1 MKRILSVI
9 LVMALLM
16 CLGTSAFAATTMSTS
31 STALQNGD
39 KVYVTVALDAAMQD
53 VTCFDYH
60 VNFNPAHFTLTGS
73 TQGYTNAALSA
84 LQTTSSGAYY
94 GISYLDVNN
103 SSAVTVPIGPL
114 YTLEFTV
121 NAETTASTDE
131 FTLTRNTMFTTVSPN
146 SNDNATGVIATD
158 QGSQTVTIAAR
169 EAASKTVYF
178 TFRDGSETVVS
189 RTQITVTEGFG
200 ASNGYPNCST
210 LQTYHIY
217 ANGYDKDP
225 TGSVQFNHIVPS
237 GEVTVMDALIKM
249 HVSKGLNLA
258 ANISGSN
265 RYLTK
270 IFGHGSSNI
279 GFTVNN
285 VIPRDSAGIGYAAN
299 ECILSDGSEIVFFT
313 YSDTDNYS
321 DYYTYFDKDEYA
333 VAKGKA
339 FTLTLMG
346 YPAMSETAASAIAIS
361 GATVYMTDG
370 DGVRTNVGTTGTN
383 GTVSCTIPSAGTYT
397 LSAEKGSFSYE
408 IVAPE
413 ATVTAYNI
421 KYGDVNG
428 DTKIDGNDY
437 SLVVSYCNGQI
448 TFTTEQFL
456 AADVNGDGVVN
467 STDQALFGQYLAGTI
482 SKFPVE
488 E

>member
-1 MKRILSVI
+1 
-9 LVMALLM
+9 MALLM

-146 SNDNATGVIATD
+146 SNDNATGVITTD

-169 EAASKTVYF
+169 EAAARTVYF
-178 TFRDGSETVVS
+178 TFRDGSTTVVS

-249 HVSKGLNLA
+249 HVLKNLDLA
-258 ANISGSN
+258 TNISGSN

-346 YPAMSETAASAIAIS
+346 YPAMSETTATAIAIS

-370 DGVRTNVGTTGTN
+370 DGVRTNVGTTGTD
-383 GTVSCTIPSAGTYT
+383 GTVSCTIPSAGDYT
-397 LSAEKGSFSYE
+397 LSAEKGSCQYT
-408 IVAPE
+408 IIAPE
-413 ATVTAYNI
+413 AAVTAYNI
-421 KYGDVNG
+421 IYGDVNG
-428 DTKIDGNDY
+428 DEEVTLEDR
-437 SLVVSYCNGQI
+437 SLILQYCSNQV
-448 TFTTEQFL
+448 TFSAAQFL
-456 AADVNGDGVVN
+456 AADVNGDGAVDT
-467 STDQALFGQYLAGTI
+467 TDADLVQQYVRGTI
-482 SKFPVE
+482 SRFPVE
-488 E
+488 G